1 MNLFLG
7 RMSIRTD
14 LNDDRYDNKYYD
26 AGNDI
31 QANPRQQNWLNGLSV
46 NDYVLMSVSFKIEN
60 DKQKTVD
67 SKPRVLELW
76 KVTKIEGTS
85 TYFEQITSDLGIVL
99 HKIASLK
106 ILKITKATTNLA
118 MKSSNS
124 SAFWKLELTKNI
136 NSLIDEIKDPNYY
149 TNDSNFRKIVFLE
162 NISLV
167 DENSE
172 DIQLYH
178 DNGKIKLFPS
188 TFIADDILEKFKD
201 QTEYL
206 DKNDIERK
214 KQKDIWLQ
222 KIKNGNFYDI
232 SVPQLYD
239 AMFTEYNSKTDK
251 LSDDAVNDEDSD
263 TAEKEPEMPKPNQS
277 LNQILYGP
285 PGTGK
290 TYHTI
295 NKAVEIIDGK
305 VPEDRESTK
314 KRFDELKDAGQ
325 IVFTTFHQSFGYEEF
340 VEGIKASTADK
351 GIEYSTEDGI
361 FKKLCAKSQERI
373 YTIGNTLANS
383 NASVWKISLGGSG
396 ENHQV
401 KKDCFTN
408 GLIRIGWEN
417 VTEIG
422 DVEFEKLG
430 SKEKNTL
437 ENFLSEMQVGDF
449 VLSLGNQKEADGV
462 GIIVGDYER
471 DDYEHYPHKRK
482 VEWLAKDNKFPVY
495 ELNGNKNLVQ
505 QTVYKLHRFNAD
517 QIIKLL
523 GQNLVIDDDCSN
535 KNYILIIDEINRG
548 NISKIFGEL
557 ITLIEP
563 SKRIGGDEEIRL
575 TLPYSGHTFG
585 VPKNLYIIG
594 TMNTADRSIA
604 LMDTALRRRF
614 EFTEMM
620 PDLEIV
626 GELDS
631 IDGINIRLLLEKIN
645 QRIEYLYDRDHQ
657 IGHAYFMSLIDKS
670 GAEAKKEL
678 DNIFRNKII
687 PLLQEYFYDDWEKI
701 QMVLGDH
708 PDQNAEDVD
717 KFIKSNKVE
726 EKRLFGFDH
735 EEVEDEQIIYTI
747 NKNFTDLAYTKIS
760 EFQKTNAN

>member
-1 MNLFLG
+1 
-7 RMSIRTD
+7 
-14 LNDDRYDNKYYD
+14 
-26 AGNDI
+26 
-31 QANPRQQNWLNGLSV
+31 
-46 NDYVLMSVSFKIEN
+46 
-60 DKQKTVD
+60 
-67 SKPRVLELW
+67 
-76 KVTKIEGTS
+76 
-85 TYFEQITSDLGIVL
+85 
-99 HKIASLK
+99 
-106 ILKITKATTNLA
+106 
-118 MKSSNS
+118 
-124 SAFWKLELTKNI
+124 
-136 NSLIDEIKDPNYY
+136 
-149 TNDSNFRKIVFLE
+149 
-162 NISLV
+162 
-167 DENSE
+167 
-172 DIQLYH
+172 
-178 DNGKIKLFPS
+178 
-188 TFIADDILEKFKD
+188 
-201 QTEYL
+201 
-206 DKNDIERK
+206 
-214 KQKDIWLQ
+214 
-222 KIKNGNFYDI
+222 
-232 SVPQLYD
+232 
-239 AMFTEYNSKTDK
+239 
-251 LSDDAVNDEDSD
+251 
-263 TAEKEPEMPKPNQS
+263 
-277 LNQILYGP
+277 
-285 PGTGK
+285 
-290 TYHTI
+290 
-295 NKAVEIIDGK
+295 
-305 VPEDRESTK
+305 
-314 KRFDELKDAGQ
+314 
-325 IVFTTFHQSFGYEEF
+325 
-340 VEGIKASTADK
+340 
-351 GIEYSTEDGI
+351 
-361 FKKLCAKSQERI
+361 
-373 YTIGNTLANS
+373 
-383 NASVWKISLGGSG
+383 
-396 ENHQV
+396 
-401 KKDCFTN
+401 
-408 GLIRIGWEN
+408 
-417 VTEIG
+417 
-422 DVEFEKLG
+422 
-430 SKEKNTL
+430 
-437 ENFLSEMQVGDF
+437 MQVGDI